1 MEQVTKFVS
10 KSGNGAIVYVP
21 SKWMN
26 KKVIVSLADL
36 DIKEEVLH
44 LLKDNL
50 QHVIGVYLY
59 GSYARNEQLEDS
71 DIDLLIV
78 VDKKFDLNPSQFDIH
93 MVEIKSLKDGL
104 KKNPIIFFSIIREAK
119 TLLNQYLLDEL
130 KKFEVKD
137 FSWFISTTKSALK
150 ISKGLLN
157 LNKEEGAKYANNASI
172 YSIFLRA
179 RGLYIIKCIKDNR
192 EYTNKGFLNYL
203 INLGFES
210 KFIENAYKVYR
221 AEKVNK
227 LIISDIS
234 IKDIY
239 NLCLKLEK
247 EIKKYEK
254 KEKS

>member
-1 MEQVTKFVS
+1 M
-10 KSGNGAIVYVP
+10 
-21 SKWMN
+21 
-26 KKVIVSLADL
+26 
-36 DIKEEVLH
+36 
-44 LLKDNL
+44 
-50 QHVIGVYLY
+50 IGVYIY

-78 VDKKFDLNPSQFDIH
+78 VDKKFDVSPSQFDIH

-119 TLLNQYLLDEL
+119 TILNQNLLDEL
-130 KKFEVKD
+130 KKFDVKD
-137 FSWFISTTKSALK
+137 FSWFINTTKSALK
-150 ISKGLLN
+150 ISKGLLD
-157 LNKEEGAKYANNASI
+157 LNKEEGVRYANNASI

-203 INLGFES
+203 INLEFES

-234 IKDIY
+234 IEDIY
-239 NLCLKLEK
+239 NLCLRLEK
-247 EIKKYEK
+247 EVEKYEK
-254 KEKS
+254 KKKS